1 MVANLPS
8 RAACLPCLVLLLAF
22 GLAMPQAANA
32 LSLAQATG
40 SSTAEH
46 THQRK
51 TNSGKKHS
59 VAVHRTS
66 SNHTAKAGKSR
77 RHRRHHASAR
87 RIQRYHQAFV
97 ASTELRP
104 MAEQLVA
111 TRTPA
116 AFAAITAYA
125 RRHQGDAAAAAW
137 LSLGYAYLQEGKFAE
152 AIPSLESARK
162 ASDALADYDEFLE
175 ARADHLAGHQ
185 PQAAALLT
193 GFADRHPDSIFDA
206 EVPELLAQVLL
217 AESNPQEAER
227 VLAAAPESSGRRGYQ
242 LAQAQVA
249 EALNHTEAAAE
260 LYRHVFVAFP
270 LSAEATTA
278 HARLQA
284 LGMESLLSAAD
295 LRLVG
300 DTLYRSHRYAEAAE
314 QYRALARHA
323 GLGPDAV
330 ASARVAAAACD
341 LHLKRLT
348 EAEAEALP
356 VAGADSAARR
366 IDLLLELDRNRGD
379 ASAVQERIAQLQAD
393 FPHSPWLADALFSAG
408 NMNLLSRDYSHAI
421 TDYAQLAELFPSSDH
436 AAAAHWRAGWLSYRM
451 GQTAQASQFFE
462 QQIRLYPDAPET
474 VSALY
479 WRARLEETV
488 DHQPSLAS
496 AHYRSLIERFTHFYY
511 AQMARQ
517 RLAALG
523 HPLPASLA
531 TSSLRSH
538 AASAAT
544 DNPIPDDDPH
554 LLKASL
560 LINAGL
566 GAYVPEEI
574 AAVPDSTSWGAVVE
588 ARLYASYG
596 ETFRALRL
604 MKRALPSAASS
615 PINAFPLDD
624 WRILFPQ
631 PYWSTIVA
639 ESAKNNL
646 DPYLVASLIRQESEF
661 NPSAISGANAFGLMQ
676 LLPSVGRQMAREE
689 GIGPISSR
697 QLLDPV
703 LNIRLGTRYLR
714 QILDHF
720 NNVPEF
726 ALAAY
731 NAGENRVTD
740 WQSAGPYSGLDEFVE
755 SIPFSETRGYV
766 EAILRNREI
775 YHDLDTVAPRQPSLA
790 RAELPLPRPS
800 F

>member
-1 MVANLPS
+1 MVAHRQVSVAAASSFFAVAALALFLAPPPAA
-8 RAACLPCLVLLLAF
+8 RAA
-22 GLAMPQAANA
+22 QTDAAAAPKAHPATHKSAPHNA
-32 LSLAQATG
+32 TSHKAAAHK
-40 SSTAEH
+40 TAV
-46 THQRK
+46 RK
-51 TNSGKKHS
+51 T
-59 VAVHRTS
+59 
-66 SNHTAKAGKSR
+66 
-77 RHRRHHASAR
+77 RRHHASPQRIR
-87 RIQRYHQAFV
+87 RYRQAFV

-116 AFAAITAYA
+116 AFAGVTAYA

-137 LSLGYAYLQEGKFAE
+137 LALGYAYLQEGRFAE
-152 AIPSLESARK
+152 AVTSLRAART
-162 ASDALADYDEFLE
+162 ASDALGDYDEFLQ
-175 ARADHLAGHQ
+175 ARAEQSLGHHAE
-185 PQAAALLT
+185 AATLLT
-193 GFADRHPDSIFDA
+193 GFATRHPDSIFNA

-217 AESNPQEAER
+217 AQSDPAAAQR
-227 VLAAAPESSGRRGYQ
+227 VLAASPGSAGRKGYQ

-249 EALNHTEAAAE
+249 EALDHPDQAAE

-270 LSAEATTA
+270 LSPEAAAA
-278 HARLQA
+278 HARLLAQ
-284 LGMESLLSAAD
+284 GRESILTAAD

-300 DTLYRSHRYAEAAE
+300 DALYRSHRYAEAAE

-323 GLGPDAV
+323 DLGPEAV

-348 EAEAEALP
+348 QSEAEALP
-356 VAGADSAARR
+356 TIGEDSAARR
-366 IDLLLELDRNRGD
+366 IDLLMELARDRGD
-379 ASAVQERIAQLQAD
+379 SVAVQDRIAQLQAG
-393 FPHSPWLADALFSAG
+393 FPHSPWLAEALFSAG
-408 NMNLLSRDYSHAI
+408 NMNLLSRDYPEAI
-421 TDYAQLAELFPSSDH
+421 TDYSQLAEQFPSSAH
-436 AAAAHWRAGWLSYRM
+436 AAAAHWRAGWLSYRQ
-451 GQTAQASQFFE
+451 GHFDQAAALFD
-462 QQIRLYPDAPET
+462 QQIRQYPSAPET

-479 WRARLEETV
+479 WRARLDETE
-488 DHQPSLAS
+488 DHQPALA
-496 AHYRSLIERFTHFYY
+496 AQRYRSLIEHYTHFFY

-523 HPLPASLA
+523 QPLPASVE
-531 TSSLRSH
+531 TPRP
-538 AASAAT
+538 SAPGI
-544 DNPIPDDDPH
+544 DSEIPTDDPH

-566 GAYVPEEI
+566 GTYVPQEI
-574 AAVPDSTSWGAVVE
+574 AAVPDSDTWGAVVE

-596 ETFRALRL
+596 ENFRALRI
-604 MKRALPSAASS
+604 MKRALPHAASE
-615 PINAFPLDD
+615 PISAIPLDD

-631 PYWSTIVA
+631 PYWSTIQA
-639 ESAKNNL
+639 ESARNNL
-646 DPYLVASLIRQESEF
+646 DPYLVAALIRQESEF
-661 NPSAISGANAFGLMQ
+661 NPSAISGANAYGLMQ

-689 GIGPISSR
+689 GIGPISPR
-697 QLLDPV
+697 QLLDPI

-720 NNVPEF
+720 GNTPEY

-740 WQSAGPYSGLDEFVE
+740 WQSAGPYSGPDGGLAEFVE

-775 YHDLDTVAPRQPSLA
+775 YQQLDTATRQRTSISRADATIPPPLA
-790 RAELPLPRPS
+790 HPV